1 MLLRQP
7 KTQLQP
13 LNRNLEGNYY
23 LANQMEGQKG
33 YVVVV
38 TEKEKPKQPWL
49 CQEVVAILAVEAE
62 KVGKEIG

>member
-1 MLLRQP
+1 
-7 KTQLQP
+7 
-13 LNRNLEGNYY
+13 
-23 LANQMEGQKG
+23 MEGQKG

-38 TEKEKPKQPWL
+38 TEKEKLKLPWL